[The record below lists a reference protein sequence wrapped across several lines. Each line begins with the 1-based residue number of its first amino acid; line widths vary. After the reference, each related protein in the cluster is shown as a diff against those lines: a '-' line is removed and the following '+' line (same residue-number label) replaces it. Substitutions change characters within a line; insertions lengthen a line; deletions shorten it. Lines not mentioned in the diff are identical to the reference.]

1 MKDGVFRI
9 ILSKSIVIL
18 AVSSLIVLA
27 MGLFSV
33 GGWTYAGFASA
44 FLGAAYLLSAWGK
57 FMRAL
62 GRRVL
67 PDFRRALRL
76 PSRGLRRAPYF
87 HRKEKT
93 DRPGIRSVGYHFEDS
108 LEDEVGY
115 APEDRTEYGT
125 ADGTEYGVD
134 DYPEYEAEG
143 GGRLTEALRLKAASA
158 AYAICGVV
166 LLIASL
172 FIY

>member
-33 GGWTYAGFASA
+33 GGWTYAGFAAA
-44 FLGAAYLLSAWGK
+44 FLGAAYLLSAWVK
-57 FMRAL
+57 FMRVR

-67 PDFRRALRL
+67 PDFRCALRL

-108 LEDEVGY
+108 LEDE
-115 APEDRTEYGT
+115 AEDGVEYGT
-125 ADGTEYGVD
+125 ADGTEYWVE

-143 GGRLTEALRLKAASA
+143 GGQLTEALRLKAASA

>member
-1 MKDGVFRI
+1 MKDDVFRF

-27 MGLFSV
+27 MGLFSA
-33 GGWTYAGFASA
+33 GGWTYAGFAA
-44 FLGAAYLLSAWGK
+44 ALLGAAYLLNAWVK
-57 FMRAL
+57 FMRARN
-62 GRRVL
+62 RRVL
-67 PDFRRALRL
+67 PNFRRMSRTLL
-76 PSRGLRRAPYF
+76 RGLRRAPYF

-108 LEDEVGY
+108 LEDE
-115 APEDRTEYGT
+115 AED
-125 ADGTEYGVD
+125 DS
-134 DYPEYEAEG
+134 EYEAEG
-143 GGRLTEALRLKAASA
+143 EGRLPVALRLKAASA